1 MDYKTNKAP
10 TSLFIKLLYL
20 FLLFLLL
27 LQLQHEYYSKLGF
40 EQKEE
45 NFIKKK
51 KKEENVLKDY
61 LILHIEKEITVN

>member
-1 MDYKTNKAP
+1 MVGKDYKTNKAP
-10 TSLFIKLLYL
+10 TNLFIKLLYL
-20 FLLFLLL
+20 FLLFLFL

-45 NFIKKK
+45 NF
-51 KKEENVLKDY
+51 LKDY

>member
-10 TSLFIKLLYL
+10 TNLFIKLLYL
-20 FLLFLLL
+20 FLLFLFL

-40 EQKEE
+40 EQ
-45 NFIKKK
+45 
-51 KKEENVLKDY
+51 KEENVLKDY

>member
-10 TSLFIKLLYL
+10 TNLFIKLLYL
-20 FLLFLLL
+20 FLLFLFL

-45 NFIKKK
+45 NF
-51 KKEENVLKDY
+51 LKDY

>member
-10 TSLFIKLLYL
+10 TNLFIKLLYL
-20 FLLFLLL
+20 FLLFLFL